1 VVNYLSHAQDPALS
15 THALRTP
22 GDPMMSL
29 IRYVDVVLIL
39 MIAPIAL
46 LIGAPVLGYAVGTVA
61 WTAQRFAGA
70 AIERRALASPDPKRA
85 IGVTLFSSLG
95 RVWLLALTI
104 LAVGL
109 LGEKKDGLTAALV
122 VFFAFTVYFGMSLVT
137 RPAQARKGRQP

>member
-1 VVNYLSHAQDPALS
+1 
-15 THALRTP
+15 
-22 GDPMMSL
+22 MMAFV
-29 IRYVDVVLIL
+29 RYVDVVLIL

-46 LIGAPVLGYAVGTVA
+46 IIGAPVLGYAVGTLA

-70 AIERRALASPDPKRA
+70 AIERRALASEDPKRA

-109 LGEKKDGLTAALV
+109 VGEKKDGLTAALV
-122 VFFAFTVYFGMSLVT
+122 VFFAFTIYFGISLVT
-137 RPAQARKGRQP
+137 RPAQARRRP